1 VHRFS
6 ARDRRS
12 GNRRAGTRALLGLV
26 VLVLAS
32 CRSAVPPPGPP
43 RPTLPEAERAVEGGL
58 ESFRAGHLRE
68 AQERFRTAILIDDH
82 MLKAH
87 LHYQDTWIARAR
99 RGTALLEYGD
109 RYRSKPSGFNHYLYG
124 RLLEDPEEKLEAL
137 NEAIDEAPN
146 MAWAHLERAVLLE
159 NRGERVAAYRDMER
173 ASALAPSDPLIL
185 VNHGYFFLRR
195 RQPHRALAAFSKA
208 IRIDPGNDKAY
219 FGLYRTH
226 ARYDSPRNA
235 MRSLKECL
243 FLQPTRRRYLAEIRR
258 YAGRHATFVQ
268 LKELED
274 LLARTVAEE
283 TVSAELLR
291 TLAWIRDRTGRPYS
305 AIRCLTLAEGKPC
318 ATVAGIRDLIRLRV
332 RVGQYERA
340 LEHFFESYAP
350 HALLLDRKNRLRP
363 RWVELEA
370 ASHEAS
376 ARPSARNLHRLARA
390 YVSAGWVAEALQVYD
405 RLVLAEP
412 DEDPEVIEK
421 EVRACLNFLNLVRVL
436 DRYFETRYKRVKEGR
451 SGGSLAEVTKD
462 LARLA
467 RLHAGVRDA
476 GPLPILSYAF
486 IGSVMDREASRGHPL
501 IRYFDHF
508 NHYFL
513 VGQRSGGPPEALICA
528 RLYEDDEVMRP
539 RFGRRVPHRYV
550 LGHHVKV
557 RSFRESLDQNLGGV
571 TIGHEFFLN
580 MDFIHR
586 WRRSV
591 LETHQ
596 KFSGPELKADL
607 FHDEAMPAA
616 SREEALD
623 IDSPLATKYRLYYLY
638 CEEAGDH
645 AADPVVFLEMVRT
658 HEEGHVLDADRYLP
672 VMSNLWRV
680 LSLAVSNGFSPLA
693 VEAYL
698 EGNAESTALAE
709 GPAPRLSIAQLIG
722 FLPTS
727 RSAVPHSLGYHDV
740 VKRIVEEIYD
750 HPKRFPEID
759 RKRNILQ
766 QLPRVPREKLRAL
779 GRKMARERN
788 LAAE

>member
-1 VHRFS
+1 VHRFI
-6 ARDRRS
+6 ARNRRS
-12 GNRRAGTRALLGLV
+12 SIRGRGTGALLGLV
-26 VLVLAS
+26 ALALAS
-32 CRSAVPPPGPP
+32 CRSATPPPGPP
-43 RPTLPEAERAVEGGL
+43 APTLPEAERAVAGGL
-58 ESFRAGHLRE
+58 QSFRAGNLRE
-68 AQERFRTAILIDDH
+68 AQEHFRTAILIDDH
-82 MLKAH
+82 MIKAH

-109 RYRSKPSGFNHYLYG
+109 RYRSNPSGFNHYLYG

-137 NEAIDEAPN
+137 NEAVDEAPN
-146 MAWAHLERAVLLE
+146 IAWAHLERAVLLE
-159 NRGERVAAYRDMER
+159 NRGDRAAAYRDMER
-173 ASALAPSDPLIL
+173 AAALAPRDPMIL

-208 IRIDPGNDKAY
+208 IRLDPRNDKAY
-219 FGLYRTH
+219 YGLYRTH
-226 ARYDSPRNA
+226 ARYDAPRNA

-243 FLQPTRRRYLAEIRR
+243 FLQPTRARYLAEIRR
-258 YAGRHATFVQ
+258 YAGQHATFAE
-268 LKELED
+268 LKEFED
-274 LLARTVAEE
+274 LLGRTLAED
-283 TVSAELLR
+283 SASPELLR

-305 AIRCLTLAEGKPC
+305 AIRCLMLAAANQSP
-318 ATVAGIRDLIRLRV
+318 TVDGIRELIRLRV
-332 RVGQYERA
+332 RVGQYEQA
-340 LEHFFESYAP
+340 LQHFFESYAP
-350 HALLLDRKNRLRP
+350 RALLVDRKNGLRP

-370 ASHEAS
+370 ASREAT

-390 YVSAGWVAEALQVYD
+390 YAFAGWVAEALQVYD
-405 RLVLAEP
+405 RLLLSEP

-436 DRYFETRYKRVKEGR
+436 DRYFETRYKRVREGR

-462 LARLA
+462 MARLA
-467 RLHAGVRDA
+467 RLHAGVQDA

-486 IGSVMDREASRGHPL
+486 IGSVMDREASRDHPL
-501 IRYFDHF
+501 IRYFDRF

-513 VGQRSGGPPEALICA
+513 LGQRAGGPPEALICA
-528 RLYEDDEVMRP
+528 RLCEEDEVMRP

-571 TIGHEFFLN
+571 TIGREFFLN

-586 WRRSV
+586 WRRNV
-591 LETHQ
+591 LETHE
-596 KFSGPELKADL
+596 KFSAPELKGDL

-623 IDSPLATKYRLYYLY
+623 IDSPLATKLRLYYLY
-638 CEEAGDH
+638 CEEAG
-645 AADPVVFLEMVRT
+645 ARAGDPTVFIEMVRT

-709 GPAPRLSIAQLIG
+709 GPAPRLSVAQLIG
-722 FLPTS
+722 FLPSS
-727 RSAVPHSLGYHDV
+727 RSAPPHSLGYYDV

-750 HPKRFPEID
+750 DRKGFPEID
-759 RKRNILQ
+759 RKRNVLQ
-766 QLPRVPREKLRAL
+766 QLPRVPPEKLRAL
-779 GRKMARERN
+779 GRMVARERN